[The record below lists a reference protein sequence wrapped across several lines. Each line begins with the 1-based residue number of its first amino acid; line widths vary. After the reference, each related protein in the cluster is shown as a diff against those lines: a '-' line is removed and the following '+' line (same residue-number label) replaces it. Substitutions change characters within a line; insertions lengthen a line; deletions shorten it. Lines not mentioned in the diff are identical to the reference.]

1 MFLLS
6 IKPLSI
12 QPFSC
17 RTILRHKE
25 LKSLV
30 KVLVKIFIN
39 ISFIIKKVLINQ
51 EIKSSILVASKAE
64 AYFGILYYPDSSNRT
79 HM

>member
-1 MFLLS
+1 M
-6 IKPLSI
+6 
-12 QPFSC
+12 
-17 RTILRHKE
+17 
-25 LKSLV
+25 

-39 ISFIIKKVLINQ
+39 TSFIIKKVLINQ
-51 EIKSSILVASKAE
+51 EIKSSILVALKAE